1 MPSREGVTN
10 EKTMTPADKKREGAP
25 ELPGA
30 ETKRQRKAR
39 EAFERGVLERGEA
52 ALADEKGRLPP
63 GVTHE
68 ITGYDATG
76 RPILKRRRFSV
87 F

>member
-1 MPSREGVTN
+1 
-10 EKTMTPADKKREGAP
+10 MTERDKERKDAP

-30 ETKRQRKAR
+30 EEERQRKAK
-39 EAFERGVLERGEA
+39 EAFERGIIERGEA
-52 ALADEKGRLPP
+52 APADEKGKLPP

-68 ITGYDATG
+68 IIGYDATG
-76 RPILKRRRFSV
+76 RPILKRRRFSA

>member
-1 MPSREGVTN
+1 
-10 EKTMTPADKKREGAP
+10 MTEQDKARKDAP
-25 ELPGA
+25 EVPGP
-30 ETKRQRKAR
+30 EEELQRKAK

-52 ALADEKGRLPP
+52 APADERGKLPP

-68 ITGYDATG
+68 IIGYDATG
-76 RPILKRRRFSV
+76 RPILKRRRFSA

>member
-1 MPSREGVTN
+1 
-10 EKTMTPADKKREGAP
+10 MTEQDKARKDAP
-25 ELPGA
+25 EVPGP
-30 ETKRQRKAR
+30 EKELQRKAK

-52 ALADEKGRLPP
+52 APADERGKLPP

-68 ITGYDATG
+68 IIGHDATG
-76 RPILKRRRFSV
+76 RPILKRRRFSA